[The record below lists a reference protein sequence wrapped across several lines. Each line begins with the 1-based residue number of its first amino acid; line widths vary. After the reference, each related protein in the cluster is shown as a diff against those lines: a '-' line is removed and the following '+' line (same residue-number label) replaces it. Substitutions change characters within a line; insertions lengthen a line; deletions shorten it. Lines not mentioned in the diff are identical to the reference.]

1 MAIKTVTIEE
11 SCNPQSANIFSRT
24 QDLRAATSEIEEAMF
39 NLLFRL
45 AHHQEAVL
53 HLAFDFDAFKIL
65 AGLDKF
71 CCLLNIEET
80 CKIND
85 KDPDILSKLSVS
97 NETSH

>member
-11 SCNPQSANIFSRT
+11 SCNPQGANIFSRT

-53 HLAFDFDAFKIL
+53 HLAVRRKTHCMVIH
-65 AGLDKF
+65 
-71 CCLLNIEET
+71 
-80 CKIND
+80 
-85 KDPDILSKLSVS
+85 KDSVAK
-97 NETSH
+97 NLEMNQ